1 MAHNANNQN
10 PRSGVEAAVLSRMSS
25 AFARED
31 TGRYTLPQRVETRA
45 ATPSIAG
52 GMLLQFC

>member
-1 MAHNANNQN
+1 VDNLDEQN
-10 PRSGVEAAVLSRMSS
+10 LRSGVEAAVLSRMLRGTL
-25 AFARED
+25 AR
-31 TGRYTLPQRVETRA
+31 GTRA